1 LQIVL
6 SLSTKHTQV
15 QYHGKAMAENKP
27 ENRLIDSS
35 DAAASAEY
43 IQQYLARKEQELK
56 SLPADA
62 PDLDRARLKLD
73 IAEAKVGITRG
84 DEAWDLA
91 RSALDVFLENDCW
104 QEAVEA
110 CDVLY
115 QTNQPASL
123 VALAHGVWLAVTY
136 PIDPQLTI
144 NMLGYIIDETPPN
157 ADGAAVAAITA
168 HYIADLRAEEKQR
181 ESLLFLTNEMVAN
194 VARAHSKVEDKEAL
208 NAWMEKLRLREP
220 EDFLPKLAL
229 VIGAIVPVDQWWFD
243 RDALRE
249 RLPD

>member
-1 LQIVL
+1 
-6 SLSTKHTQV
+6 
-15 QYHGKAMAENKP
+15 MADNNPDSKF
-27 ENRLIDSS
+27 IDSS

-43 IQQYLARKEQELK
+43 IQKYLQQKENELK
-56 SLPADA
+56 ALPADA
-62 PDLDRARLKLD
+62 SAIDRARLNLD
-73 IAEAKVGITRG
+73 IAEAKVGIARG

-91 RSALDVFLENDCW
+91 RDALDVFIANECW

-144 NMLGYIIDETPPN
+144 NMLSYIIDETPPN

-194 VARAHSKVEDKEAL
+194 VARAHSKVEDKDAL

-220 EDFLPKLAL
+220 EDFLPKLSL
-229 VIGAIVPVDQWWFD
+229 VIGAIAPADQWWFD

-249 RLPD
+249 KLPD

>member
-1 LQIVL
+1 
-6 SLSTKHTQV
+6 
-15 QYHGKAMAENKP
+15 MADNNTDNP
-27 ENRLIDSS
+27 LIDSS
-35 DAAASAEY
+35 DPAASAEY
-43 IQQYLARKEQELK
+43 IQQYLEQKEQALK
-56 SLPADA
+56 ALPADA
-62 PDLDRARLKLD
+62 PELDRARLNLD

-91 RSALDVFLENDCW
+91 RAALDTFIENECW

-115 QTNQPASL
+115 QTSQPASL

-136 PIDPQLTI
+136 PIDPQLSI
-144 NMLGYIIDETPPN
+144 NMLGYIIDETPAN
-157 ADGAAVAAITA
+157 ADGAAVAAIAA
-168 HYIADLRAEEKQR
+168 HYIADMRADEKQR

-208 NAWMEKLRLREP
+208 DAWMDRLSLRDP
-220 EDFLPKLAL
+220 ADFLPKLAL
-229 VIGAIVPVDQWWFD
+229 VLGALVPAEEWWFD

-249 RLPD
+249 KLPG

>member
-1 LQIVL
+1 
-6 SLSTKHTQV
+6 
-15 QYHGKAMAENKP
+15 MAENTP
-27 ENRLIDSS
+27 ENNTIEGS
-35 DAAASAEY
+35 DPAASAEY
-43 IQQYLARKEQELK
+43 IQKYLEQKEQELK
-56 SLPADA
+56 ALPEEAS
-62 PDLDRARLKLD
+62 DLDRARINLD

-91 RSALDVFLENDCW
+91 RTALDIFLAHDCW

-115 QTNQPASL
+115 QANQPASL

-144 NMLGYIIDETPPN
+144 NMLGYIIDETPPT

-168 HYIADLRAEEKQR
+168 HYIADLRGEEKQR
-181 ESLLFLTNEMVAN
+181 ESLMFLTNEMVAN
-194 VARAHSKVEDKEAL
+194 VAKAHSKVEDQEAL
-208 NAWMEKLRLREP
+208 SAWMERLRLHDP
-220 EDFLPKLAL
+220 ADFLPKLAL
-229 VIGAIVPVDQWWFD
+229 VIGAIVPAEQWWFD

-249 RLPD
+249 KLPD

>member
-1 LQIVL
+1 
-6 SLSTKHTQV
+6 
-15 QYHGKAMAENKP
+15 MAENTP
-27 ENRLIDSS
+27 ENPQIQGS

-43 IQQYLARKEQELK
+43 IQKYLEEKQQELAA
-56 SLPADA
+56 LPADA
-62 PDLDRARLKLD
+62 PEIDRARLNLD
-73 IAEAKVGITRG
+73 IAEAKVGIARG

-91 RSALDVFLENDCW
+91 RAALDTFIENERW

-136 PIDPQLTI
+136 PVDPQLSI

-168 HYIADLRAEEKQR
+168 HYIADLRADEKQR
-181 ESLLFLTNEMVAN
+181 ESLMFLTNEMVAN
-194 VARAHSKVEDKEAL
+194 VAKAHSKVEDQEGL
-208 NAWMEKLRLREP
+208 SAWMERLRLHDP
-220 EDFLPKLAL
+220 ADFLPKLAL
-229 VIGAIVPVDQWWFD
+229 VIGAIVPAEEWWFD
-243 RDALRE
+243 REELRSK
-249 RLPD
+249 LPD

>member
-1 LQIVL
+1 MADN
-6 SLSTKHTQV
+6 TPD
-15 QYHGKAMAENKP
+15 KA
-27 ENRLIDSS
+27 LIDSS
-35 DAAASAEY
+35 DPAASAEY
-43 IQQYLARKEQELK
+43 IQQYLQQKEQELK

-62 PDLDRARLKLD
+62 PAVDRARLNLD

-84 DEAWDLA
+84 DEAWEMA
-91 RSALDVFLENDCW
+91 RTALDVFIENECW

-115 QTNQPASL
+115 QSAQPASL

-136 PIDPQLTI
+136 PIDPQLSI

-157 ADGAAVAAITA
+157 ADGAAVAAISA
-168 HYIADLRAEEKQR
+168 HYIADMRADDKQR

-208 NAWMEKLRLREP
+208 DTWMDRLRLRDPAE
-220 EDFLPKLAL
+220 FLPKLAL
-229 VIGAIVPVDQWWFD
+229 VIGAIVPAEEWWFD
-243 RDALRE
+243 RDALRDK
-249 RLPD
+249 LPE